1 MIHSCFRKALVAL
14 LLVGAA
20 NVANAQSNV
29 NVFLKTG
36 GVETVK
42 VENSGLIFF
51 EGNVMKIL
59 TDNVSAAPVA
69 FALPAI
75 QKVTFQDASYAP
87 RIIGDGEAVLY
98 PTVAENEVFIANA
111 PASLKQVQIFDV
123 TGKVVL
129 SAPFRA
135 GQPVAVGSL
144 SAGIYVLKADAL
156 TFKFQKK

>member
-1 MIHSCFRKALVAL
+1 M
-14 LLVGAA
+14 
-20 NVANAQSNV
+20 
-29 NVFLKTG
+29 
-36 GVETVK
+36 K

-98 PTVAENEVFIANA
+98 PTVAENEVFIA
-111 PASLKQVQIFDV
+111 KIFDV